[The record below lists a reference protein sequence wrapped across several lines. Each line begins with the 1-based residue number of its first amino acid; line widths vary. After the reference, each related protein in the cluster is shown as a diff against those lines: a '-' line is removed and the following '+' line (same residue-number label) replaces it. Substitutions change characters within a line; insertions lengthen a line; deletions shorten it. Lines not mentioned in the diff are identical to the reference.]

1 MQASPTLLSVIVK
14 TFNEEANI
22 ARTLEAALK
31 EIAGWPA
38 EIIVADSASSDRTVE
53 IALGFPVRVVVLAQ
67 PDERSCGVGA
77 QLGYQAARGTYLYV
91 IDGDMEMLPGFL
103 EQAMVRLDADPS
115 LAGVGGLI
123 SEAHI
128 PNADCARRD
137 ASVRRAS
144 VDPVEVSA
152 LHGGGLYRRAAIET
166 VGYLTNPNLHSNEE
180 LELGLRLRKAGWRLE
195 KLGVPSVLHYGHK
208 LADFALHRLR
218 WRSRYCWG
226 LGELMRSA
234 IGQPYFMPLFVMK
247 NTIIYA
253 AVAAFWAVLLVVVAV
268 FQASPAVLVLAPVAL
283 ILGMAIRKKNFAHG
297 LHGVINWHLWT
308 LGTLAGLLQRQ
319 RDPRAP
325 IAARVGAGGRVV
337 RPDYSTLQ

>member
-53 IALGFPVRVVVLAQ
+53 IALGFPVRIMVLER
-67 PDERSCGVGA
+67 PGERSCGVGA
-77 QLGYQAARGTYLYV
+77 QLGYQVARGTYLYV

-144 VDPVEVSA
+144 AQPVEVSA
-152 LHGGGLYRRAAIET
+152 LHGGGLYRRAAVET

-180 LELGLRLRKAGWRLE
+180 LELGLRLHQAGWRLE
-195 KLGVPSVLHYGHK
+195 KLGVSSVLHYGHK
-208 LADFALHRLR
+208 LSDFALHRLR

-234 IGQPYFMPLFVMK
+234 IGQSYFLPLFMMK
-247 NTIIYA
+247 NTLVYA
-253 AVAAFWAVLLVVVAV
+253 AVAGFWVALFVIIAFG
-268 FQASPAVLVLAPVAL
+268 ASPAVLVLAPVAL
-283 ILGMAIRKKNFAHG
+283 VAGMAVRKKNFAHG
-297 LHGVINWHLWT
+297 LHGVINWHLWA

-325 IAARVGAGGRVV
+325 IAARVAAGCRAV